1 MTTQKLAT
9 STRNSATESISDTG
23 TARRFA
29 VLFVTSAL
37 TGGGAWEDCTDEPPR
52 VASRR
57 VTWCA
62 AIAAA
67 IIINAAFVAAFAAKI
82 AAFCEALAQ

>member
-29 VLFVTSAL
+29 VLFCASARN
-37 TGGGAWEDCTDEPPR
+37 GGGFEDCTDEPPR

-62 AIAAA
+62 AVLAA
-67 IIINAAFVAAFAAKI
+67 IIINGVFVAAYAAKI
-82 AAFCEALAQ
+82 AAFVAAVR